1 MKYILLFLSIILL
14 SFGQISLKHGINLCP
29 PQPEST
35 SILKTLINPY
45 VILGYIFYGTA
56 SILGLF
62 VLKQFPVSVA
72 FPSMS
77 LTYVIVMISSAMFF
91 GEKFTNF
98 KFIGLSLIIL
108 GVVFIS
114 RSQS

>member
-29 PQPEST
+29 PQFQLA
-35 SILKTLINPY
+35 SILKTLFNPY
-45 VILGYIFYGTA
+45 VILGYFFYGTA

-77 LTYVIVMISSAMFF
+77 LTYVIVMITSALFF
-91 GEKFTNF
+91 GENFTSF
-98 KFIGLSLIIL
+98 KLVGLSLIML
-108 GVVFIS
+108 GVFFIS